1 MIVDYSPATGLTLAE
16 PDDFNGF
23 KLRLRQTSERR
34 PKLPGIIFVDDGNAL
49 VAIETVNGL
58 AGAPAS
64 EAWAAGFGRMV
75 DHAATRGW
83 IDASANAIRAH
94 VERIA

>member
-1 MIVDYSPATGLTLAE
+1 MIVDYSPGTGLTLVE
-16 PDDFNGF
+16 PDDFTGF
-23 KLRLRQTSERR
+23 KLRLRQAAERR
-34 PKLPGIIFVDDGNAL
+34 PTLPGIIFVDDGNAL

-83 IDASANAIRAH
+83 IDSAANAIRAH

>member
-1 MIVDYSPATGLTLAE
+1 MIVDYDPGTGLTLVE

-34 PKLPGIIFVDDGNAL
+34 PALPGITFVDDGNVL
-49 VAIETVNGL
+49 VAIDTVKGL

-64 EAWAAGFGRMV
+64 EAWAAGFRKMV
-75 DHAATRGW
+75 DYAATRGW
-83 IDASANAIRAH
+83 IDSAANAIRAH